1 MSFARNWNRVVC
13 WYLLTLGTKEQK
25 KRYSSEIGRHVFREK
40 NIAAFNRLLAGE
52 KKLYGRVHDGNLSSL
67 YVGDIPPDWMRLI
80 EAKLENPNTE
90 EHAAKHIEF
99 LKENFGFGKG
109 KK

>member
-13 WYLLTLGTKEQK
+13 WYLLTFGTKEQK
-25 KRYSSEIGRHVFREK
+25 KRYSSEINRHVFREGH
-40 NIAAFNRLLAGE
+40 IAAFNKLLAAE
-52 KKLYGRVHDGNLSSL
+52 KKLYGHAHNGDLVST

-80 EAKLENPNTE
+80 EAKLEKPNSE

-99 LKENFGFGKG
+99 LKENFGFGKD